1 MWGQD
6 KQDGKRAVEGD
17 NEEGAEPVSRASEET
32 ADIIAALSAKES
44 NSRAS
49 SPTAVPSGSTA
60 SSMAK
65 SILTAC
71 C

>member
-32 ADIIAALSAKES
+32 ADIIAFVGKGVEFKGVISY
-44 NSRAS
+44 
-49 SPTAVPSGSTA
+49 
-60 SSMAK
+60 
-65 SILTAC
+65 SISVGIDGFLDGEIHMTAC